1 MTLQKNRQTDRP
13 PIKVMIKIHAF
24 TENSAPSIAR
34 NSGCVLKSGIPP
46 SSVPAGIA
54 ELFPSSFVNLTWHEI
69 SNICIRVAKCRYLNN
84 FSFHFLINL
93 HITTYPNPIH
103 SRQIFTA
110 LLNMIAVSP
119 RLTPYIII
127 TAATQ
132 RPNTCTA
139 ILLFL
144 LIQIILY
151 MLFVFFYL
159 RTYNSFSYN
168 FSVFIN
174 KYCCRNAASV
184 AEHVQRYVLLAHRPL
199 MKALKNVKNVI
210 FATTWSKMAKIRH
223 VWMSAMPEHLI
234 SVNWTIWKQNTLV
247 QSLSVVRQKQVHWS
261 SRNLF
266 ISAKIS
272 CKAYYKNAH
281 ISYWGL
287 SVFTISSTIPFTAL

>member
-1 MTLQKNRQTDRP
+1 MPLLEQ
-13 PIKVMIKIHAF
+13 
-24 TENSAPSIAR
+24 
-34 NSGCVLKSGIPP
+34 
-46 SSVPAGIA
+46 
-54 ELFPSSFVNLTWHEI
+54 
-69 SNICIRVAKCRYLNN
+69 

-93 HITTYPNPIH
+93 HITYPNPIH

-210 FATTWSKMAKIRH
+210 FATT
-223 VWMSAMPEHLI
+223 
-234 SVNWTIWKQNTLV
+234 
-247 QSLSVVRQKQVHWS
+247 
-261 SRNLF
+261 
-266 ISAKIS
+266 
-272 CKAYYKNAH
+272 
-281 ISYWGL
+281 
-287 SVFTISSTIPFTAL
+287 